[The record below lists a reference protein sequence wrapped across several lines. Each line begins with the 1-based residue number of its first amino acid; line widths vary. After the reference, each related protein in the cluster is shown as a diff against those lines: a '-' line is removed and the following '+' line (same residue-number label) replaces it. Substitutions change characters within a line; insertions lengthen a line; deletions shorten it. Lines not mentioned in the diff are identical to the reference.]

1 MSKQS
6 ENSKQWIADAL
17 FQLMETAPF
26 SEITNKQITDKAGL
40 SHITIYRNFDSKEE
54 IVEYYLLE
62 CLERASL
69 DNAKMDDL
77 FRFYETN
84 KKLISLLYQNHL
96 QYVLLDA
103 ILKKLQHD
111 KNDDPAFAYAKV
123 TVAYLMFG
131 WCDEWYKRGMKE
143 TPEQIRALLEEQKKG

>member
-6 ENSKQWIADAL
+6 ENSKQWIAEAL
-17 FQLMETAPF
+17 FQLMETTPF
-26 SEITNKQITDKAGL
+26 SEIINKQITDKAGL

-111 KNDDPAFAYAKV
+111 KNDDPTSAYAKV

-143 TPEQIRALLEEQKKG
+143 TPEQIRALLEEQKK

>member
-6 ENSKQWIADAL
+6 ENSKQWIAEAL
-17 FQLMETAPF
+17 FQLMETTPF
-26 SEITNKQITDKAGL
+26 SEITNKQITGKAGL

-84 KKLISLLYQNHL
+84 KKTDFPFVPKPSSIC
-96 QYVLLDA
+96 
-103 ILKKLQHD
+103 
-111 KNDDPAFAYAKV
+111 
-123 TVAYLMFG
+123 VAGRDF
-131 WCDEWYKRGMKE
+131 KE
-143 TPEQIRALLEEQKKG
+143 TSTR